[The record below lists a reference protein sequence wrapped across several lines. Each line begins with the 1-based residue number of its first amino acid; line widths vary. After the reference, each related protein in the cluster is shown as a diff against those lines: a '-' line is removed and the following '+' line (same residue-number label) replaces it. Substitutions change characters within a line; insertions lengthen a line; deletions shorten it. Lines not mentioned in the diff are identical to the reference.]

1 MCVYPTVECCLPH
14 DRRERRTATLRKRGA
29 ETVLFTVSAEV
40 AQAAIAQVASCGAC
54 NPRADWPFE
63 AVLDRVIQFSGV
75 HTDYIMLEAPACPR
89 CKATVTE
96 KTFVEWEGGIEV
108 NVDAGKD
115 STRQI

>member
-1 MCVYPTVECCLPH
+1 
-14 DRRERRTATLRKRGA
+14 
-29 ETVLFTVSAEV
+29 
-40 AQAAIAQVASCGAC
+40 
-54 NPRADWPFE
+54 
-63 AVLDRVIQFSGV
+63 
-75 HTDYIMLEAPACPR
+75 MLEAPACPR